1 MMNKF
6 AKFIF
11 LGALLALTIKF
22 WPKRESTKNYEK
34 ELHLALIDSAD
45 NMDPA
50 ASESLYSAKL
60 TAKVYEGLLEY
71 HYLKR
76 PTELIPNLAEA
87 MPTISTDGL
96 TYTFSIKKGVFFHE
110 NACFPDGKRREL
122 TAEDFVYSFK
132 RIADPAVRSPYFSV
146 FADYIKGIKI
156 FNKHITAHK
165 GNYNYPIEGIQ
176 ALDRYTLQFTLT
188 TKFPIFL
195 HYLTGNFASVVAK
208 EAVAYYGDAFINH
221 PVGTGPFTLDC
232 FNPQSNKIVFLRNK
246 NFREKYYPREASPP
260 LQYLLGPAGQRIPFL
275 DKITYHAIYE
285 EQPRWLQFKEKKI
298 DCIKV
303 EKSYV
308 KQVFESGQLKQELKQ
323 QGISLFEEVQ
333 SSITFIGIN
342 CLKKPLDNK
351 KLRQAMSLAFD
362 RDTYN
367 KLFSDGLGTTH
378 PSFISSSLAGHSTSL
393 VNPYG
398 TYDIAKAKQYLVAA
412 GYPGGKGLPT
422 LTVDT
427 YISTANKLSLE
438 FFGKCMAKIG
448 IKIEIEQSIFPTLL
462 NKLSKQDYF
471 MSSLSWGAD
480 YPDAAYFFCNLQLK
494 RGHGITMEDQVFN
507 ELCDESVQMVDSPEK
522 VAAYEKLNVMALEI
536 TPAFLTPLIPEYA
549 LTHKRVKNYVVDL
562 YSHGVEQ
569 YLDVDPS

>member
-1 MMNKF
+1 MNKF

-22 WPKRESTKNYEK
+22 WPKREDDQNPEK
-34 ELHLALIDSAD
+34 ELHLALPDSAD

-50 ASESLYSAKL
+50 ASDSLYSAKL

-87 MPTISTDGL
+87 MPTISSDGL
-96 TYTFSIKKGVFFHE
+96 TYTFSIKKGVYFHD
-110 NACFPDGKRREL
+110 NACFPNGKGREL
-122 TAEDFVYSFK
+122 IAEDFVYSFK
-132 RIADPAVRSPYFSV
+132 RIADPAVHSPYFSL
-146 FADYIKGIKI
+146 FADHIKGIKV

-165 GNYNYPIEGIQ
+165 DDYKYPIEGIQ

-188 TKFPIFL
+188 AKFPLFL

-208 EAVAYYGDAFINH
+208 EAVNYYGSAFINH

-232 FNPQSNKIVFLRNK
+232 FNPRGSKITFVKNK
-246 NFREKYYPREASPP
+246 NFREKYYPTEASPA
-260 LQYLLGPAGQRIPFL
+260 LQHLLGPAGKRIPFL
-275 DKITYHAIYE
+275 DKITYYDIYE

-303 EKSYV
+303 EKSYI
-308 KQVFESGQLKQELKQ
+308 KQVFENGQLKQELKD
-323 QGISLFEEVQ
+323 QGISLLGEVQ
-333 SSITFIGIN
+333 SSISFIGFN

-378 PSFISSSLAGHSTSL
+378 PSFISSSLAGYSPSL

-398 TYDIAKAKQYLVAA
+398 TYDVAKAKEHLAAA
-412 GYPGGKGLPT
+412 GYPDGKGLPT

-427 YISTANKLSLE
+427 YTSTANKLGLE

-448 IKIEIEQSIFPTLL
+448 IRVEIEQSIFPALL
-462 NKLSKQDYF
+462 KKLSKQDYL

-480 YPDAAYFFCNLQLK
+480 YPDAAYFFCNL
-494 RGHGITMEDQVFN
+494 
-507 ELCDESVQMVDSPEK
+507 
-522 VAAYEKLNVMALEI
+522 
-536 TPAFLTPLIPEYA
+536 
-549 LTHKRVKNYVVDL
+549 
-562 YSHGVEQ
+562 
-569 YLDVDPS
+569 